1 MADIKKL
8 MMLFSIVERGKGKKL
23 IKTLDS
29 KDIKLHFQLVGFGT
43 APTEMM
49 DILGLGSNDKDII
62 VSVAAKKSIKSL
74 MADFGSN
81 FASYSQYGGLMMVLK
96 MAASTRLL
104 TEMLHHN
111 LTQNDEKEGA
121 NVAMKNE
128 HKHNLIF
135 ITVDQGFSDDVM
147 RVAKQA
153 GATGGTVIK
162 GRIAST
168 DMFIELAEADVEANR
183 EIICIMA
190 ARKVGAEIMER
201 VNAEFGIT
209 SAAHGTLCALPIEKA
224 YKI

>member
-1 MADIKKL
+1 MVNTKKL
-8 MMLFSIVERGKGKKL
+8 MMLFSIVERGKGQKL
-23 IKTLDS
+23 IKTLDN
-29 KDIKLHFQLVGFGT
+29 KDIKLHFQLVGLGT

-62 VSVAAKKSIKSL
+62 VSLAAEKSIKTL

-81 FASYSQYGGLMMVLK
+81 FTSYSQYGGLMMVLK
-96 MAASTRLL
+96 MAAATKLV

-111 LTQNDEKEGA
+111 LTQNYEKEGSFG
-121 NVAMKNE
+121 AMKNE

-135 ITVDQGFSDDVM
+135 ITVDQGYADEVM

-153 GATGGTVIK
+153 GATGGTIIK
-162 GRIAST
+162 GRIADT
-168 DMFIELAEADVEANR
+168 DMFLELAEADVESNR

-190 ARKVGAEIMER
+190 AQAVGAEIMES
-201 VNAEFGIT
+201 VNKEFGIT
-209 SAAHGTLCALPIEKA
+209 SPAHGTICAVPIEKA